1 MASFS
6 GASLQ
11 TLVWLGLFLSLPAVP
26 QCPDAF
32 IFLVL
37 VVSRLQSE
45 RVFLGT
51 WSQLSLMDLFSLKFS
66 R

>member
-37 VVSRLQSE
+37 VVSRLSQSE
-45 RVFLGT
+45 SSLGHDP
-51 WSQLSLMDLFSLKFS
+51 SCL
-66 R
+66 

>member
-11 TLVWLGLFLSLPAVP
+11 TLVWLDLFLSLPAVP

-51 WSQLSLMDLFSLKFS
+51 
-66 R
+66 

>member
-1 MASFS
+1 MASLS

-51 WSQLSLMDLFSLKFS
+51 
-66 R
+66 